1 FGTGYSALSYLKK
14 FPIDYVKIDRSFVRE
29 LGTSG
34 EDEALCRA
42 IIVMAHSLGMQV
54 IAEGIENQRQLRI
67 LQEMGCDFGQGY
79 YFSPPLRPEAFVNW
93 HHEWHQHPAIISR

>member
-1 FGTGYSALSYLKK
+1 M
-14 FPIDYVKIDRSFVRE
+14 RE
-29 LGTSG
+29 LVVSG

-54 IAEGIENQRQLRI
+54 IAEGIENQRQLSL

-79 YFSPPLRPEAFVNW
+79 YFSPPLRPDAFIRW
-93 HHEWHQHPAIISR
+93 HQEWHQKSGVLSRRR